1 MANLYEPKNDVLIA
15 HRVSVESAY
24 LIEEGGGC
32 IGSYSEEIA
41 NDPIANK
48 IHGIVISAVRKVAGT
63 LKYNEVDDYSVIKYC
78 FNIWLYRDDAVHHEC
93 KDFYIDL
100 KYGTFYSHDK
110 HFAESMISAV
120 KSIIDEDAIVDLDVR
135 EVLQDKLDF
144 LVYRNEY
151 RVSDK
156 PIGLLKTN

>member
-1 MANLYEPKNDVLIA
+1 MANLYEPKNDVFIV
-15 HRVSVESAY
+15 HRVPVKCAY

-41 NDPIANK
+41 NDPIARK
-48 IHGIVISAVRKVAGT
+48 IHGTLISAVRKVAGT
-63 LKYNEVDDYSVIKYC
+63 LNYNEVDDYSVIKYC
-78 FNIWLYRDDAVHHEC
+78 FNIWLYRDDAINHEC
-93 KDFYIDL
+93 KDFYMDL
-100 KYGTFYSHDK
+100 KYGTFYSPDRN
-110 HFAESMISAV
+110 FAERMISSV
-120 KSIIDEDAIVDLDVR
+120 KSIIDEDAIIDIDMRVALHN
-135 EVLQDKLDF
+135 KLDC